1 MRNIRTAVWLGLL
14 FTLFSVVSSS
24 NGFAADRVALVIGNS
39 AYQHAP
45 HLDNPANDAQDIAKA
60 LTQAGFDVVERDDVN
75 RSQMADA
82 IRDFSQRIKGA
93 EVALFYYAGHGMQM
107 EGENYLLPIDA
118 NVETPADARFATINL
133 ADIQEEMAG
142 SQRANIIVL
151 DACRNNPFAKKL
163 AGSGRAIGDR
173 GLGRVEASGVGSLIV
188 FATQPNNV
196 ALDGAG
202 RNSPF
207 ASALVRNIATPHVEV
222 RQMISRVRADVLA
235 ATNQKQ
241 VPWDNSSL
249 VGDVYLVRTA
259 LAETAPASAPQPMPV
274 PAKAPEASPPRQQTA
289 EATGDAEEC
298 KKLASPEPLFASPD
312 DLKAIRKKRDWG
324 RAVSVCKSA
333 SDADTTSSE
342 LRYLLGESYYRQ
354 KDYLNAQRQL
364 TLAAEAGNHDAE
376 QRLGFM
382 FATGKGLVRDY
393 YRAVEYINKAA
404 TSGNARAITSLGA
417 MYSNGWGVPE
427 DDAKALALF
436 EKGIELGNPFALSQA
451 GVMYFNGKG
460 APRDY
465 ASAEQYFLQAA
476 NLGDG
481 YAMKFLALLYEHGLV
496 GPPDAARAAQ
506 LRLRAVEEDPESAA
520 PEVTWPKV
528 TQHLT
533 QHARPVHRIVYY
545 RWGGG
550 QSYNPAWQAAPGDNR
565 CCPKNMLVCPLGRH
579 WC

>member
-14 FTLFSVVSSS
+14 FTLFSLVSSS

-107 EGENYLLPIDA
+107 EGENYLLPVDA

-222 RQMISRVRADVLA
+222 RQMLSRVRADVLT

-274 PAKAPEASPPRQQTA
+274 PAKAPEANPPRQQTA
-289 EATGDAEEC
+289 EASGDAEEC

-324 RAVSVCKSA
+324 RAVNVCKSA

-451 GVMYFNGKG
+451 GVMYFNGMEKEHP
-460 APRDY
+460 AIMQARNNISCKQRT
-465 ASAEQYFLQAA
+465 SA
-476 NLGDG
+476 
-481 YAMKFLALLYEHGLV
+481 M
-496 GPPDAARAAQ
+496 
-506 LRLRAVEEDPESAA
+506 
-520 PEVTWPKV
+520 VT
-528 TQHLT
+528 
-533 QHARPVHRIVYY
+533 R
-545 RWGGG
+545 
-550 QSYNPAWQAAPGDNR
+550 
-565 CCPKNMLVCPLGRH
+565 
-579 WC
+579 